1 MAKEFN
7 LPVKTIKEIY
17 KEWAH
22 YIKDS
27 INKLDCSE
35 YKNQPSFIIPNV
47 GKLVCEEYKLNKI
60 NEVKNGRIEIKEST
74 AKS

>member
-17 KEWAH
+17 KEYIH
-22 YIKDS
+22 YIKNS
-27 INKLDCSE
+27 INELDCNE
-35 YKNQPSFIIPNV
+35 YNNQPSFIIPNV

-60 NEVKNGRIEIKEST
+60 NEVKNGRIKIKEST
-74 AKS
+74 AES